1 MRKDFDRRWQA
12 LSQEVLTGMKEWRL
26 QHPRA
31 TLKEIEVALDERLGR
46 LRARMLEDAALASA
60 AAQWEESAEEE
71 QPVCPQC
78 GQELKVR
85 GVNGVRHLQTQGGQE
100 IVLRREYGVCSA
112 WGRVIPPW
120 MRSWGYCLGG

>member
-1 MRKDFDRRWQA
+1 MRKDFDHRWQA

-60 AAQWEESAEEE
+60 AAEWEGAGAGER
-71 QPVCPQC
+71 PVCAQC
-78 GQELKVR
+78 GQVLEGR
-85 GVNGVRHLQTQGGQE
+85 GVSGVRHLQTQGGRE
-100 IVLRREYGVCSA
+100 IVLRREYGECSA
-112 WGRVIPPW
+112 CGAELFPP
-120 MRSWGYCLGG
+120 G